1 MRFRTTTIALAV
13 IAFASIATACSVPVF
28 RYALEHWRPDPY
40 VAYVFHDGELSKEQ
54 QSIANSMQPKGPNG
68 APIANL
74 AVKVVDINDDLAPVI
89 AEIWK
94 AHKTEELP
102 TMVVRTPPKI
112 GPPETIWQ
120 GELTANNA
128 STVMGSPARSQVS
141 KKLIDG
147 ESVVWVY
154 LESGQK
160 DEDDRLFT
168 LLNSELDRLEKKL
181 KLPDVEVEDL
191 GDLSVDPDT
200 LKIKFSA
207 LRISRDD
214 AKEKA
219 FVQMLLHVEP
229 DLLDLEFSSQPM
241 AFPIFGRGRAL
252 YALVGKGIAPDVI
265 EEAAQF
271 LTGACQCTVKA
282 QNPGVDLIMNLDWDK
297 LVIPTETLDEGL
309 PPLAGFSGFGESDEA
324 VEMEETGDEVAAVA
338 ETQGDTIDSA
348 SGSQE
353 SLTIAASPIN
363 NSNGPG
369 ADVGSS
375 MMGKNIL
382 FVLGFL
388 AIGVVVASVFVG
400 RRAN

>member
-1 MRFRTTTIALAV
+1 MRFRTTTIALTV

-54 QSIANSMQPKGPNG
+54 QAIADTMQPLGPNG
-68 APIANL
+68 APVANL
-74 AVKVVDINDDLAPVI
+74 AVKVVNINDELAPVI
-89 AEIWK
+89 AEIWE

-102 TMVVRTPPKI
+102 SMVVRTPPKI
-112 GPPETIWQ
+112 GPPQTIWQ
-120 GELTANNA
+120 GELNVANA
-128 STVMGSPARSQVS
+128 AIVMNSPVRSNVS
-141 KKLIDG
+141 KKLVDG
-147 ESVVWVY
+147 DSVVWVY

-160 DEDDRLFT
+160 EEDDRLFT
-168 LLNSELDRLEKKL
+168 LLNKELDRLESEL

-207 LRISRDD
+207 LRVSRDD

-229 DLLDLEFSSQPM
+229 DLLDQEFSSQSM
-241 AFPIFGRGRAL
+241 VFPIFGRGRAL

-324 VEMEETGDEVAAVA
+324 AEMKGDGVVAVA
-338 ETQGDTIDSA
+338 ETDLEQSDETDSK
-348 SGSQE
+348 G
-353 SLTIAASPIN
+353 ASPPPDCIDPIPSN
-363 NSNGPG
+363 NSSQT
-369 ADVGSS
+369 GST

-382 FVLGFL
+382 MVLGFL
-388 AIGVVVASVFVG
+388 VIGVVIATVFIA